1 MARSPAYL
9 QTDAS
14 SQNRW
19 LVSYTDIVTILL
31 ILFIAMA
38 AQSLQT
44 HPVQA
49 GRAASLSAIAHPV
62 PRQVEQQLQ
71 QQGLDLRHDPRGLVI
86 SLPQAVLFASGDD
99 SIRPGALPMVSQIA
113 AALRAVPNKVT
124 LVGHADAI
132 PIHNRR
138 FRSNWDL
145 SASRSLRLLAML
157 SARYG
162 IEESR
167 LSIQSYG
174 SYDPRDSND
183 TESGRAE
190 NRRVEILILD
200 EPAQEANPR

>member
-1 MARSPAYL
+1 MTRKPGYL
-9 QTDAS
+9 QTETA

-31 ILFIAMA
+31 ILFIAVA
-38 AQSLQT
+38 AQSLQN
-44 HPVQA
+44 HAVQA
-49 GRAASLSAIAHPV
+49 AVSKPLPAPLRPV
-62 PRQVEQQLQ
+62 PQQVEQQLE

-99 SIRPGALPMVSQIA
+99 SIRPQALPIVSQIA
-113 AALRAVPNKVT
+113 SVLRDIQNKVT

-132 PIHNRR
+132 PIHSRR
-138 FRSNWDL
+138 FQSNWEL
-145 SASRSLRLLAML
+145 SAARSLRLLTML
-157 SARYG
+157 SAKYG

-174 SYDPRDSND
+174 SYSPRDSND
-183 TESGRAE
+183 TENGRAE

-200 EPAQEANPR
+200 EPAHEIN